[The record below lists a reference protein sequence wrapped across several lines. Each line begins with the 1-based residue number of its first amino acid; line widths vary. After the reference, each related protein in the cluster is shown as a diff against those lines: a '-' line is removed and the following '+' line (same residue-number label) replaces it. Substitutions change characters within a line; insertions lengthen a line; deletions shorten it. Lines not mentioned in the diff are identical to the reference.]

1 MAEGSQVVGL
11 VCGGRRC
18 YPAFTAIALRRHQDI
33 HHNGQS
39 THDSHHVA
47 QPHGR
52 ESNPT
57 NALSC
62 CVETKKP
69 KALTSGLNSSCR
81 QSKLWRRYQ
90 IYMKYMRFSSVLQDL
105 HPNLSPFV
113 VNVIALLR

>member
-1 MAEGSQVVGL
+1 MGL

-62 CVETKKP
+62 CALRFVERT
-69 KALTSGLNSSCR
+69 A
-81 QSKLWRRYQ
+81 
-90 IYMKYMRFSSVLQDL
+90 
-105 HPNLSPFV
+105 
-113 VNVIALLR
+113 